1 MPKKKTTQVPENP
14 SLTMPS
20 GRDLD
25 QARRQI
31 VRLEGDQALTRI
43 LESPLPATL
52 VQSFDEVDVHLLI
65 HEIGPAD
72 ALPVLALA
80 SDDQLQYLIDAES
93 WSRDRLDNAALTR
106 WLALLVQADAARMI
120 PYLVRRQPGLV
131 RHWLWLNLEVLVRQH
146 DQDLSEFDPDWFS
159 LDNVFFMRIVPDP
172 SPGSADGEI
181 PEDREGFIHDLV
193 ERLADYDY
201 TYFRDLLIES
211 TGLVPAEE
219 EEAALHQRTVRLAEK
234 GFLPFEEAVGVYQ
247 PLRPQ
252 QFSACEPKHFQ
263 WRDENDRLL
272 PVPCHAAGALPS
284 SGVFAETLARMA
296 ATENLEEIEAEFAG
310 LCNQIAVA
318 DSRIVRRR
326 EDVAAMAH
334 KAAGYLDVALEVL
347 AQTQGQVDL
356 NAAAAL
362 IRHHALG
369 DIFRVGYG
377 KALELKWE
385 ADAWQHR
392 SWYRAQGLKLAFWD
406 ESGMGVLGG
415 LLIKRP
421 LFFDNY
427 ATGIL
432 YREFAT
438 LADIQQT
445 RRALE
450 NIMAMDG
457 LLAKLEL
464 TGPLSAAARSLN
476 WKSLLLTL
484 WARERQ
490 GLEGMDLIIPMAA
503 LRAFMADLWT
513 ARGRIRLTKRRDFL
527 LWLSQ
532 RSRQPAEAVSAALAG
547 VLEALFQ
554 ELETEYGRV
563 DIRRLDRRLIRLFL
577 VD

>member
-1 MPKKKTTQVPENP
+1 MPT
-14 SLTMPS
+14 

-31 VRLEGDQALTRI
+31 VRLEGDQALARI
-43 LESPLPATL
+43 LEAPLPATL
-52 VQSFDEVDVHLLI
+52 VQSFDEVDFHILI

-80 SDDQLQYLIDAES
+80 SDGQLQYLIDAES
-93 WSRDRLDNAALTR
+93 WSRDRIDNAALTR
-106 WLALLVQADAARMI
+106 WLAMMVQADSARMV
-120 PYLVRRQPGLV
+120 PYLVRRQPGLM

-146 DQDLSEFDPDWFS
+146 DQDPDEFGDDWFS
-159 LDNVFFMRIVPDP
+159 LDNVFFMRILPDP
-172 SPGSADGEI
+172 PPDSADGEML
-181 PEDREGFIHDLV
+181 EDREGFIHDLI
-193 ERLADYDY
+193 ERLADHDY

-211 TGLVPAEE
+211 TGIVPAEN

-252 QFSACEPKHFQ
+252 QLTAREPKHFQ

-284 SGVFAETLARMA
+284 SGVFAQALARMA

-326 EDVAAMAH
+326 EDVAAMAR
-334 KAAGYLDVALEVL
+334 KAAGYLDLALEVL
-347 AQTQGQVDL
+347 AQDQGQVDL

-362 IRHHALG
+362 IRRHALG

-377 KALELKWE
+377 KALALKWE

-427 ATGIL
+427 ATGVL

-438 LADIQQT
+438 LADTQWT
-445 RRALE
+445 RCALE
-450 NIMAMDG
+450 NIMAIDG
-457 LLAKLEL
+457 LLAKCDLP
-464 TGPLSAAARSLN
+464 GPPAAAVRSLT
-476 WKSLLLTL
+476 WKNLLLTL
-484 WARERQ
+484 WAQERE
-490 GLEGMDLIIPMAA
+490 GLDGRDLGIPIAA
-503 LRAFMADLWT
+503 LRSFLGGMWT
-513 ARGRIRLTKRRDFL
+513 ARGKIRAAERRDFL
-527 LWLSQ
+527 LWLARLSG
-532 RSRQPAEAVSAALAG
+532 QPAEALSANLAA
-547 VLEALFQ
+547 VLEDLFK
-554 ELETEYGRV
+554 ELEAEYGRV
-563 DIRRLDRRLIRLFL
+563 DTRRLDRRLTRLFVL
-577 VD
+577 A